1 MDLSPEDNTTSKP
14 GAKKKKYESPALIV
28 YGDIRDLT
36 KNAGPK
42 GAVDGGGGAAAG
54 PKTGT

>member
-1 MDLSPEDNTTSKP
+1 MDLSPEDNNTAKP
-14 GAKKKKYESPALIV
+14 KTKKKKYKSPTLLV

-42 GAVDGGGGAAAG
+42 GALDGGGGAAAG